1 MLPLRMPAA
10 SDSADESM
18 QHQVL
23 MIITVTCSV
32 SCSKA
37 VAKGLQHEKIDLLQY
52 LLWNPVQLSL
62 GILAEISCKGGNFS
76 DIE

>member
-1 MLPLRMPAA
+1 
-10 SDSADESM
+10 
-18 QHQVL
+18 

-37 VAKGLQHEKIDLLQY
+37 VAKGLQREKIDLLQY